1 MNRSN
6 EFDDTVKQRS
16 GWLIPIA
23 VFVLT
28 AALSALFL
36 LFYLAPTPT
45 SFIEQHPSPTSRN
58 DPVYL
63 SVSGHALT
71 IPANYLLYSSAR
83 QGGPRQEI
91 ELFATIPDF
100 RGYSDADSQAFAGN
114 GADSPVI
121 YMLIREDRFNI
132 GEAALLQRVYLNYVA
147 DPDGKPVPLDLT
159 QYSFRGDSGYRGEDL
174 FVGQTKQ
181 GPVVMRC
188 VRLSQEV
195 PSPSCL
201 RDASLARGVTIT
213 YRFKRARLADWRAIA
228 EGVDTLVHS
237 FLVGGK

>member
-1 MNRSN
+1 MVHFGACFRERWPGCCGPADRSQQIRKVDTARWLTAESGHVREEPGTARACNLMNRSN

-147 DPDGKPVPLDLT
+147 DPDG
-159 QYSFRGDSGYRGEDL
+159 
-174 FVGQTKQ
+174 
-181 GPVVMRC
+181 
-188 VRLSQEV
+188 
-195 PSPSCL
+195 
-201 RDASLARGVTIT
+201 
-213 YRFKRARLADWRAIA
+213 
-228 EGVDTLVHS
+228 
-237 FLVGGK
+237 